1 MCNTL
6 MIFPVD
12 WGELS
17 ILIAVM
23 AIILLVA
30 SELISPYNRG
40 AIMLNRQRLR
50 RVAIVFSVV
59 FMFTVIL
66 KAYEIII
73 AASSR

>member
-1 MCNTL
+1 

-50 RVAIVFSVV
+50 RVAIVFSVI

-66 KAYEIII
+66 EAYEIII